1 MEILFPSLEFK
12 GVTQLSELIR
22 GNKFSQPSRCQGRA
36 VWGVYF
42 HTQEAYGE
50 PMAG

>member
-12 GVTQLSELIR
+12 GVTQLSELVM
-22 GNKFSQPSRCQGRA
+22 GHKFSQPSRCQGRA
-36 VWGVYF
+36 LSGVYF

-50 PMAG
+50 PTAR